1 MFFAPGCKIYML
13 SIEYYYK
20 YAYSWLVLN
29 FYCIPIMWTYLWQN
43 FLIDAKV
50 RSYIADKILT
60 LYHQLG
66 CESLLEIWPGKWS
79 ITKLIQTIS
88 DHFFVVDMDP
98 TFYDNWQLQIINW
111 QFILSDI
118 LELDVEAM
126 LKEKNLPKGQARLS
140 PSKTLVV
147 WNLPYYITSPILRK
161 FFSAQVPGN
170 WFAWGIFMVQDE
182 VGQKIRSDA
191 KKKSYLRW
199 LLNFSCDVK
208 YLKWVPAKC
217 FKPVP
222 KVKSCL
228 IQLTNKNEQLPI
240 DRDKFI
246 EFLELFA
253 PFSRKTLGAIQKM
266 LNKKSDIQ
274 RHNEKS
280 KLSENFHDVEL
291 VPKLKIVK
299 SVGCISFEIPESLQK
314 KRLEELDW
322 SHIWQIIG

>member
-1 MFFAPGCKIYML
+1 
-13 SIEYYYK
+13 
-20 YAYSWLVLN
+20 
-29 FYCIPIMWTYLWQN
+29 MWTYLGQN

-50 RSYIADKILT
+50 RSYIADKVLA
-60 LYHQLG
+60 LYHHRG
-66 CESLLEIWPGKWS
+66 CEALIEIWPGKGS

-98 TFYDNWQLQIINW
+98 TFYDNWQLTINNGE
-111 QFILSDI
+111 FILSDV
-118 LELDVEAM
+118 LELDVETM
-126 LKEKNLPKGQARLS
+126 LQEKRLS
-140 PSKTLVV
+140 PSTTLVV

-161 FFSAQVPGN
+161 FFSAQVPGI

-182 VGQKIRSDA
+182 VGQKIKSDA

-199 LLNFSCDVK
+199 LLNYSCDVT

-228 IQLTNKNEQLPI
+228 IQLTTKNEQLPI

-266 LNKKSDIQ
+266 IQKKSDI
-274 RHNEKS
+274 K
-280 KLSENFHDVEL
+280 F
-291 VPKLKIVK
+291 I
-299 SVGCISFEIPESLQK
+299 IPQSLQK

-322 SHIWQIIG
+322 VNIIEIIG